1 MSTPIRRQYLSI
13 KRQYPDVIVFF
24 RLGDFYETFD
34 EDAKTASRVLDI
46 TLTSRGGMHAK
57 SAERIPMAG
66 IPYHAAQGYI
76 ARLIAAGHKV
86 AVVEQVGEPN
96 GRDLVE
102 RRVTRV
108 VTPGTVTDPELLDGA
123 SNRYIAAA
131 LSEGSRAGL
140 AIADLSTGEF
150 LTTEIN
156 GADRS
161 GALSSL
167 QRELLRI
174 RPTEIVVP
182 ERDSDAPDDLASTL
196 PDGAFTSSLPRR
208 GWRLETADE
217 ELRRHFEV
225 ETLDA
230 FGCAGKPFA
239 VRAAGALLQYLAETQ
254 LSSLKQIVDLITYST
269 ERFMTLDAQTLRN
282 LELTESSRGD
292 RRHSLLSVLD
302 VTRTPMGARLL
313 RRWVGQPLLELDEIG
328 ARLDAVTFLAERAL
342 LRSRLREQ
350 LNSVS
355 DIERLINRVVTGS
368 SGPRE
373 LLALGRSL
381 QHLPALNDLFSGE
394 EPPAALHRLPDCSTA
409 AWLISDAL
417 IDEPPAV
424 LGAGQSIRPGFSLE
438 LDTLRESS
446 RDAREW
452 IAALEQTERE
462 RTGIKSLKVGY
473 NKVFGYYLE
482 VSHSNNAH
490 IPDNYQRKQTLVN
503 AERYITPELKEYESR
518 VLNAE
523 EQIGDLEAQVYRQ
536 LLSQVAEAADP
547 IRAAAANLSRL
558 DVFAALA
565 EVAMRHGYVR
575 PEVED
580 GTTLDISG
588 GRHPVVEVT
597 LEPGQFVPN
606 DTLLDT
612 TEEQIVILTGPN
624 MAGKSTYLRQVA
636 LIVLLAQIGSFVPA
650 ERARIGLVD
659 RIFTRLGAQDDI
671 SSGQSTFMVEMVET
685 AAILHHATSRS
696 LVVLDEIGRGTS
708 TYDGLAIARAVVEQ
722 LHNSSRLGCRTLF
735 ATHYHELT
743 ELENV
748 LPRVRNERVDV
759 LEEGD
764 SVVFLHR
771 VVRGGADRSYGIHV
785 AQLAGMPRS
794 VVRRAREIL
803 HDLEDGATGQSE
815 RNHRRKAIGEA
826 HEPAMQLTFFGAPDP
841 VVEHLKQL
849 DVEALS
855 PLEALTA
862 LFELQRQA
870 QNGKG

>member
-34 EDAKTASRVLDI
+34 DDAKTASRVLDI
-46 TLTSRGGMHAK
+46 TLTSRSGMGQQN
-57 SAERIPMAG
+57 RVPMAG
-66 IPYHAAQGYI
+66 IPYHAATGYI
-76 ARLIAAGHKV
+76 ARLVAAGHKV
-86 AVVEQVGEPN
+86 AVVEQIGESN

-108 VTPGTVTDPELLDGA
+108 VTPGTVTDPAMLE
-123 SNRYIAAA
+123 STTNRYIAATIC
-131 LSEGSRAGL
+131 EGSRAGL

-150 LTTEIN
+150 LTTEVNSI
-156 GADRS
+156 DRTA
-161 GALSSL
+161 ALSSL
-167 QRELLRI
+167 QREFLRI
-174 RPTEIVVP
+174 RPTEIVIP
-182 ERDSDAPDDLASTL
+182 ELESDTEDELAGAL
-196 PDGAFTSSLPRR
+196 PDGAFVSGLRR
-208 GWRLETADE
+208 RAWRLETTSE

-225 ETLDA
+225 ETLDS

-254 LSSLKQIVDLITYST
+254 LGSLKQIVDLVTYST

-282 LELTESSRGD
+282 LELTESSRGE
-292 RRHSLLSVLD
+292 RRHSLLGVLD
-302 VTRTPMGARLL
+302 ATRTPMGARLL
-313 RRWVGQPLLELDEIG
+313 RRWVGQPLRELAEITG
-328 ARLDAVTFLAERAL
+328 RLDAVAFLGERTL
-342 LRSRLREQ
+342 MRTRLREQ
-350 LNSVS
+350 LHNVA
-355 DIERLINRVVTGS
+355 DIERLINRVVTGA

-381 QHLPALNDLFSGE
+381 KHLPELNDVLTDE
-394 EPPAALHRLPDCSTA
+394 RRPEMIRLLPDCSTVS
-409 AWLISDAL
+409 WLITDAL
-417 IDEPPAV
+417 VDDPPAM
-424 LGAGQSIRPGFSLE
+424 LGASQAIRPGFSVE

-446 RDAREW
+446 RGAREW

-482 VSHSNNAH
+482 VSHINSAL
-490 IPDNYQRKQTLVN
+490 IPDDYQRKQTLVN

-523 EQIGDLEAQVYRQ
+523 EHIAELEGQVYRQ
-536 LLSQVAEAADP
+536 LLSQVAAAAEPIREAAAS
-547 IRAAAANLSRL
+547 IARL
-558 DVFAALA
+558 DTFAALA
-565 EVAMRHGYVR
+565 DVAMRHGYIR
-575 PEVED
+575 PEVDE
-580 GTTLDISG
+580 GTTLDIVG
-588 GRHPVVEVT
+588 ARHPVVEAT

-612 TEEQIVILTGPN
+612 TEEQVVILTGPN

-650 ERARIGLVD
+650 ERARVGLVD

-685 AAILHHATSRS
+685 AAILHHATQRS

-722 LHNSSRLGCRTLF
+722 IHNSSRLGCRTLF

-743 ELENV
+743 ELEKV
-748 LPRVRNERVDV
+748 LPRVRNYRVDV

-803 HDLEDGATGQSE
+803 QDLEDGTPGKTE
-815 RNHRRKAIGEA
+815 RKHRRKAIGETS
-826 HEPAMQLTFFGAPDP
+826 EPSMQLTFFGAPDP
-841 VVEHLKQL
+841 VVEALKQL
-849 DVEALS
+849 EVEALS

-862 LFELQRQA
+862 LFELQRKA
-870 QNGKG
+870 TNGSA

>member
-34 EDAKTASRVLDI
+34 DDAKIASRVLDI

-86 AVVEQVGEPN
+86 AVVEQVSEPN

-123 SNRYIAAA
+123 ANRFIAAA
-131 LSEGSRAGL
+131 LCEGSRAGL

-156 GADRS
+156 GADRAT
-161 GALSSL
+161 ALSSL

-174 RPTEIVVP
+174 RPTEIVLP
-182 ERDSDAPDDLASTL
+182 EHDDEPDELANML
-196 PDGAFTSSLPRR
+196 PDGAFTSSLPLR
-208 GWRLETADE
+208 GWRLETAGE

-230 FGCAGKPFA
+230 FGCMGKPFA

-254 LSSLKQIVDLITYST
+254 LNRLAQIVDLITYST

-282 LELTESSRGD
+282 LELTESSRGE
-292 RRHSLLSVLD
+292 RRHSLLGVLD
-302 VTRTPMGARLL
+302 ATRTPMGARLL
-313 RRWVGQPLLELDEIG
+313 RRWVGQPLLELDEIH
-328 ARLDAVTFLAERAL
+328 ARLDAVAFLAERTL
-342 LRSRLREQ
+342 LRARLREQ

-355 DIERLINRVVTGS
+355 DIERLINRVVTGA

-381 QHLPALNDLFSGE
+381 QQLPALNDLFGE
-394 EPPAALHRLPDCSTA
+394 DESPPALQRLPDCSTT
-409 AWLISDAL
+409 AWLITDAL

-424 LGAGQSIRPGFSLE
+424 LGAGQSIRSGFSLE

-452 IAALEQTERE
+452 IASLEQTERE

-482 VSHSNNAH
+482 VSHSNSAH
-490 IPDNYQRKQTLVN
+490 IPDDYQRKQTLVN

-523 EQIGDLEAQVYRQ
+523 EQINGLEAQVYRQ
-536 LLSQVAEAADP
+536 LLGQVADAADP
-547 IRAAAANLSRL
+547 IRQAAANLARL
-558 DVFAALA
+558 DVFASLA

-575 PEVED
+575 PEVDD
-580 GTTLDISG
+580 GATLEISG
-588 GRHPVVEVT
+588 GRHPVVEAT
-597 LEPGQFVPN
+597 LEAGQFVPN

-612 TEEQIVILTGPN
+612 AEEQIVILTGPN

-743 ELENV
+743 ELEHV

-803 HDLEDGATGQSE
+803 LDLEEGTPGQTE
-815 RNHRRKAIGEA
+815 RKRRRKAIGEVQ
-826 HEPAMQLTFFGAPDP
+826 EPAMQLTFFGAPDP
-841 VVEHLKQL
+841 VVEHLKQI

-870 QNGKG
+870 VNGKD

>member
-34 EDAKTASRVLDI
+34 EDAKIASRVLDI

-76 ARLIAAGHKV
+76 ARLIAAGYKV
-86 AVVEQVGEPN
+86 AVVEQVSEPN

-108 VTPGTVTDPELLDGA
+108 VTPGTVTDPELLDSA

-131 LSEGSRAGL
+131 LCEGSRAGL

-156 GADRS
+156 AADRT

-182 ERDSDAPDDLASTL
+182 ERDDETPDELASVL
-196 PDGAFTSSLPRR
+196 PEGAFPSSLPRR

-217 ELRRHFEV
+217 ELLRHFEV

-254 LSSLKQIVDLITYST
+254 LTSLKQIVDLITYST

-292 RRHSLLSVLD
+292 RRHSLLGVLD
-302 VTRTPMGARLL
+302 ATKTPMGARLL
-313 RRWVGQPLLELDEIG
+313 RRWVGQPLLELDEIN
-328 ARLDAVTFLAERAL
+328 ARLDAVAFLGERTL
-342 LRSRLREQ
+342 LRTRAREQ

-355 DIERLINRVVTGS
+355 DIERLINRVVTGA

-381 QHLPALNDLFSGE
+381 QQLPAVNDLFSDD
-394 EPPAALHRLPDCSTA
+394 EPPNALRRLPDCSTT

-417 IDEPPAV
+417 VDEPPAV

-490 IPDNYQRKQTLVN
+490 IPDDYQRKQTLVN

-523 EQIGDLEAQVYRQ
+523 EQIGGLDAQVYRQ
-536 LLSQVAEAADP
+536 LLRPVAEAADP
-547 IRAAAANLSRL
+547 IREAAANLARL

-575 PEVED
+575 PEIDD
-580 GTTLDISG
+580 GATLDIVG
-588 GRHPVVEVT
+588 GRHPVVEAT

-612 TEEQIVILTGPN
+612 AEEQIVILTGPN

-650 ERARIGLVD
+650 GSARIGLVD

-803 HDLEDGATGQSE
+803 HDLEDGASGKSE

-826 HEPAMQLTFFGAPDP
+826 QEPSMQLTFFGAPDP

-862 LFELQRQA
+862 LFELQREA
-870 QNGKG
+870 VNGKR